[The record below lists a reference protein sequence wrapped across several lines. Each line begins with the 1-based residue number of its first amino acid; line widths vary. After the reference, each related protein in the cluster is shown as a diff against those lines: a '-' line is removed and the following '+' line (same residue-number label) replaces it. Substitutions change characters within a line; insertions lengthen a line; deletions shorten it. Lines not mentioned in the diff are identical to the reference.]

1 MTEMSLPPLP
11 NPSPARGEGL
21 SDGSVVPPNSSPLA
35 GEEGAR
41 PRQRVGRR
49 GGRGSLLDLAKRG
62 RKNQTD
68 AERKLWSILRSHRL
82 HGWKFKRQEQLG
94 DFIVDFVCFRARLIV
109 EADGS
114 QHAESEADARRTA
127 WLESQGFRVIRFWN
141 NDILLNPDGVATA
154 ILVALEVPSPTSP
167 RQQAAKAPY
176 PLPHGE
182 RVTSPTSSPLA
193 GEEGAHPRPRV
204 GWRGGG

>member
-1 MTEMSLPPLP
+1 MTEASQPPLP

-21 SDGSVVPPNSSPLA
+21 DAGEVSPPNSSPLA

-49 GGRGSLLDLAKRG
+49 GGRQSLLDLAKRN
-62 RKNQTD
+62 RKNHTD
-68 AERKLWSILRSHRL
+68 AERRLWSILRSHRL
-82 HGWKFKRQEQLG
+82 QGWKFKRQEQLG
-94 DFIVDFVCFRARLIV
+94 DYIVDFVCFGARLIV

-114 QHAESEADARRTA
+114 QHAESEADIQRTA

-154 ILVALEVPSPTSP
+154 IVAALP
-167 RQQAAKAPY
+167 
-176 PLPHGE
+176 PLPNPAAGRSCPRHDLKRPGDVSPATPARGE
-182 RVTSPTSSPLA
+182 GL
-193 GEEGAHPRPRV
+193 
-204 GWRGGG
+204 